1 MFPEK
6 ELRERDRDRASAGTR
21 STGGSRSSSRERRGS
36 EEEQPY
42 YQQTIHGIFPL
53 FFNNKNKNSDFL

>member
-6 ELRERDRDRASAGTR
+6 ELRERDRDRASAGSR

-42 YQQTIHGIFPL
+42 YQQTIHGTFPL
-53 FFNNKNKNSDFL
+53 FFNK